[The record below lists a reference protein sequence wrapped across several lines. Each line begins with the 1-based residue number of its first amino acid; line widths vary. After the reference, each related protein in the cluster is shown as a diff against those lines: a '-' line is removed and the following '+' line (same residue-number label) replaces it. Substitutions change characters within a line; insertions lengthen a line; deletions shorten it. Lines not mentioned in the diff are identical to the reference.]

1 MPDRD
6 QFDEASSALA
16 RRALL
21 VTLSLAFVGAAA
33 GLIAA
38 HLGIVAGA
46 ELVLV
51 VCSLGFSSGA
61 LVTLLFFPQVALQ
74 RVAMFSTSFLTLNIG
89 VGMILAVCPGGQV
102 INLFVYLIWLFPV
115 LVFNRLV
122 NEPTIARLLAKIL
135 LIGPM
140 VLIACLAPR
149 LRIVLQPEQRLVL
162 SVYCISFICFALT
175 LNLVTRYRERYIVE
189 REQMEALKVATE
201 VLESISD
208 CFISIDFKFRLIYLN
223 DAACTEF
230 RVDRQTALLQT
241 LAAAAPGFFS
251 ESMLAGLRAAA
262 VKPGASIF
270 EAQTEAGISA
280 DQRWYDLR
288 CFPRTDGMSVYFRDI
303 TKRKANAARIEYLA
317 FNDVLT
323 ELPNRQFFRDRLA
336 KSLAATATKATI
348 GALLYIDLDD
358 FKTLNETMGHD
369 TGDALLRQVASR
381 LSSCVGPN
389 DIVARVGGD
398 EFVVMLEGLGP
409 HPQESAA
416 MAKAAG
422 DKLLECF
429 RKPFAMGSYESE
441 TTASIGATLFSGA
454 LDTVDILLKRTD
466 LAMYEAKAGGR
477 NRMRFFDAS
486 MQTAV
491 EERSALR
498 ADLRRALQ
506 NGELELH
513 YQPQVDNDVAV
524 TGAEALLRWLHPRR
538 GRVSPDEF
546 IPLAEEA
553 GLIVELGQWV
563 LETACAQLA
572 WWSANP
578 AMQALTVA
586 VNVSVRQFLDPQFVS
601 LVRETLR
608 VSGANPQRLKLEIT
622 ESFLMEQVEE
632 MIAKMRELKI
642 LGVGFSLDDF
652 GTGFSSLSHLR
663 HLPLDQLK
671 IDRTF
676 VNNVLTD
683 ARDATIART
692 IIVLGRSLGLSV
704 IAEGVE
710 TEAQRD
716 FLKAEGCELYQG
728 FLYSPAV
735 AAAEFEA
742 FVAASDLR
750 NAGT

>member
-1 MPDRD
+1 MPD
-6 QFDEASSALA
+6 QGHFDEASSALA

-38 HLGIVAGA
+38 HLGIVAGK

-51 VCSLGFSSGA
+51 ICSMVFSSST
-61 LVTLLFFPQVALQ
+61 LITLLFFPKVTLQKIATVA
-74 RVAMFSTSFLTLNIG
+74 TSFLILNLCA
-89 VGMILAVCPGGQV
+89 GMVLAVCPGGQV

-122 NEPTIARLLAKIL
+122 NEPAMARSLARIL

-140 VLIACLAPR
+140 LLVACLSPR
-149 LRIVLQPEQRLVL
+149 LKVILLPDQRLVL
-162 SVYCISFICFALT
+162 SVYCLSFICFALT
-175 LNLVTRYRERYIVE
+175 LNLVTKYRERYIVE
-189 REQMEALKVATE
+189 REQMEALKVARE

-208 CFISIDFKFRLIYLN
+208 CFISVDFKFRLVYLN
-223 DAACTEF
+223 DAACAEF
-230 RVDRQTALLQT
+230 GVDRQAALHRT

-262 VKPGASIF
+262 VRAVASMF
-270 EAQTEAGISA
+270 EVQGEAQSEGSP
-280 DQRWYDLR
+280 RWYDLR
-288 CFPRTDGMSVYFRDI
+288 CFPRPDGMSVYFRDI
-303 TKRKANAARIEYLA
+303 TESKAAAARIESLA
-317 FNDVLT
+317 FYDVLT
-323 ELPNRQFFRDRLA
+323 ALPNRQFFRDLLA
-336 KSLAATATKATI
+336 KSLVASATKATT

-369 TGDALLRQVASR
+369 TGDALLQQVAGR
-381 LSSCVGPN
+381 LSSCLDPN

-398 EFVVMLEGLGP
+398 EFVVMLENLSP
-409 HPQESAA
+409 NPQESAS
-416 MAKAAG
+416 MAQAVG
-422 DKLLECF
+422 DKILEVF
-429 RKPFAMGSYESE
+429 RKRFEMGNYESE

-454 LDTVDILLKRTD
+454 RDTVDVLLKRTD
-466 LAMYEAKAGGR
+466 LAMYEAKASGR
-477 NRMRFFDAS
+477 NTIRFFDVS
-486 MQTAV
+486 MQTTV
-491 EERSALR
+491 EERSTLR
-498 ADLRRALQ
+498 SDLRRALQ

-513 YQPQVDNDVAV
+513 YQPQMDGELAV
-524 TGAEALLRWLHPRR
+524 SGAEALLRWLHPQR
-538 GRVSPDEF
+538 GRVPPDEF

-553 GLIVELGQWV
+553 GFIVKLGQWV

-572 WWSANP
+572 TWSTNP
-578 AMQALTVA
+578 RMQTLTVA
-586 VNVSVRQFLDPQFVS
+586 VNISARQFLDPHFVDM
-601 LVRETLR
+601 VRDTLR

-622 ESFLMEQVEE
+622 ESFLMEQVDE
-632 MIAKMRELKI
+632 MVAKMRELKTF
-642 LGVGFSLDDF
+642 GVGFSLDDF
-652 GTGFSSLSHLR
+652 GTGYSSLSHLR

-692 IIVLGRSLGLSV
+692 IIVLARSLHLSV

-716 FLKAEGCELYQG
+716 FLKAEGCNLYQG
-728 FLYSPAV
+728 FLYSPAITSG
-735 AAAEFEA
+735 ELEA
-742 FVAASDLR
+742 FVMAANS
-750 NAGT
+750 